1 MKNTIRRIVL
11 ATAGAAALY
20 AMLTFVQQ
28 TNTLHIA
35 LAAGQKIAGG
45 PYVVGVSSKT
55 ATVAWLVQADDVT
68 FRPPAGATALTAPVL
83 RVEHTTLTGLQP
95 NTRYDYNI
103 ASGGDEGKGWFKTAP
118 SSSDVAFR
126 FVVYGDNRTRPDVHT
141 RVIGELLKHGVPD
154 FVVQTG
160 DMVADGHDNSLWP
173 EFFSIEKEL
182 LRQTAFFPALGN
194 HERNS
199 RNFYDMFRNEA
210 PYYSFNWGNSHFLV
224 LNSDIAN
231 AEEGITARDQFWA
244 VQRQWI
250 EDDLQNRQDADYRF
264 VVAHHPPFTA
274 VARRQGDNPHMTALT
289 SLLEKYH
296 VSAGLFGHDHNY
308 QHYLKNGIHYVTTGG
323 GGAPLYDV
331 DTPPAGITQKVA
343 SIENFVTISVN
354 RTTAH
359 VTATA
364 IDGKTLDEFD
374 IHSSSSISE
383 PKSKSR

>member
-1 MKNTIRRIVL
+1 MKILKRILLSITGIAVL
-11 ATAGAAALY
+11 CAAWTL
-20 AMLTFVQQ
+20 VQQ
-28 TNTLHIA
+28 NNTLHVV
-35 LAAGQKIAGG
+35 LAAEQKLAGG

-55 ATVAWLVQADDVT
+55 ATVAWIVQVDDVT
-68 FRPPAGATALTAPVL
+68 FRPPAGAAATIAPVL

-118 SSSDVAFR
+118 SSSEVSYR

-141 RVIGELLKHGVPD
+141 KVIGELLKHGTPD

-160 DMVADGHDNSLWP
+160 DMVADGNDNSLWP
-173 EFFSIEKEL
+173 EFFNIEKDL

-199 RNFYDMFRNEA
+199 PNFYDLFRNEG

-224 LNSDIAN
+224 LNSDINN

-250 EDDLQNRQDADYRF
+250 EDDLKNRQDADYRF

-274 VARRQGDNPHMTALT
+274 VTRRQGDNPHMTALT
-289 SLLEKYH
+289 PLLEKYH

-343 SIENFVTISVN
+343 SIENFVTISVD
-354 RTTAH
+354 RKAAH
-359 VTATA
+359 VKAIA

-374 IHSSSSISE
+374 IPSYSSI
-383 PKSKSR
+383 K